1 MNWIHEIHLFELQFQ
16 MNVNDPR
23 AYTKSNLHEN
33 DIKTQI

>member
-1 MNWIHEIHLFELQFQ
+1 MNWIHEIHLFELRFQ

-23 AYTKSNLHEN
+23 AYTKSNLHED